1 MQNQKTLT
9 VAAIL
14 SATVLVAGVFAVTTT
29 PLTVYADR
37 DYKKDK
43 DDKKDRHDKK
53 DKKDKGDVSI
63 TKTEQKFKQKNVG
76 SGDSDNSNCGQDPIS
91 SLAVGVCQDADVD
104 IDLPFGGGLTGPR
117 MQ

>member
-9 VAAIL
+9 IAAIL
-14 SATVLVAGVFAVTTT
+14 SAAVLIAGVFAAVTTTT
-29 PLTVYADR
+29 PLTAYADR

-53 DKKDKGDVSI
+53 DNKKDKGDTSI

-76 SGDSDNSNCGQDPIS
+76 SGDSDNSNCGQNPIN
-91 SLAVGVCQDADVD
+91 SLAVGVCPDAFVG
-104 IDLPFGGGLTGPR
+104 IF
-117 MQ
+117 